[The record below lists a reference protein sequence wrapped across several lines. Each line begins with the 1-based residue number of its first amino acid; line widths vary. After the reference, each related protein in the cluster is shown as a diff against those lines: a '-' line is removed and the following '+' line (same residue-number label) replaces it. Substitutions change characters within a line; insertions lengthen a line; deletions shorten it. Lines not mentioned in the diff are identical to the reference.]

1 MAKKKETLST
11 VDFAIQGIQEKK
23 GKQIVKLD
31 LRNIQNSVTN
41 HFVVCHGTSKPH
53 IEAIAQSVEE
63 FVKKNTNEQPMH
75 KEGYANAEWI
85 LIDYFDVVIHIF
97 QEATRRFYKLED
109 LWGDAEIQ
117 HIESDN

>member
-1 MAKKKETLST
+1 MAKKKEILTT
-11 VDFAIQGIQEKK
+11 VDYAVLGVQEKK

-31 LRNIQNSVTN
+31 LRNTSNSVTN
-41 HFVVCHGTSKPH
+41 HFVICHGTSKTH
-53 IEAIAQSVEE
+53 IEAIADSVIDI
-63 FVKKNTNEQPMH
+63 VKTNTGENPKH

-109 LWGDAEIQ
+109 LWADAEIQ
-117 HIESDN
+117 HIESDD